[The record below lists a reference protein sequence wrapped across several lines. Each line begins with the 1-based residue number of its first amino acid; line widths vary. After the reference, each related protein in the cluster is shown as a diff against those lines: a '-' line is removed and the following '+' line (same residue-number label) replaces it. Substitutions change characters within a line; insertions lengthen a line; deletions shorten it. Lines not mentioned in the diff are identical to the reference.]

1 VPRDFSP
8 PACQNARMSEST
20 FERLRAALADH
31 YDLGEELGAGG
42 MLTVYRADDLKHERK
57 AREGAA
63 A

>member
-1 VPRDFSP
+1 MPRDFSP

-20 FERLRAALADH
+20 FERLRAALADR
-31 YDLGEELGAGG
+31 YDLGEGG

>member
-1 VPRDFSP
+1 
-8 PACQNARMSEST
+8 MSEST

-31 YDLGEELGAGG
+31 YDLGAGG

>member
-1 VPRDFSP
+1 MPPDFSP

-31 YDLGEELGAGG
+31 YDLGEGG